1 MSAPRID
8 TLSHLL
14 DRSFRLWWSAL
25 PWTAPLALLGALPS
39 LRRMITLPGLAELQA
54 DPEAISLAEVEPLL
68 VANLAVV
75 EQLLQKETWLWWG
88 FSAFVTLW
96 LAGAQC
102 LLLDRRLRAEPLRP
116 AHALLRST
124 LRLPVLLLST
134 ALYLLLCGLPL
145 LPLLGFN
152 AWLGLQGMDLL
163 PMLALSVASSAL
175 VMLPL
180 SWIAV
185 RLVFLPYA
193 AAVDGMGPLR
203 GLQRSR
209 QIAAGQ
215 WWRLLVFL
223 SIPLTIYGVAAT
235 AALAVPL
242 TLAPVVGADAAGH
255 IGSGA
260 TLAVAALGGPMLH
273 ACLVCAYREVP
284 APQQA

>member
-25 PWTAPLALLGALPS
+25 PWTAPLALLAALPS
-39 LRRMITLPGLAELQA
+39 LHRMITLPGLAELLA
-54 DPEAISLAEVEPLL
+54 DPEVIS
-68 VANLAVV
+68 LAVV
-75 EQLLQKETWLWWG
+75 EKLLQRETWLWWG
-88 FSAFVTLW
+88 FSALVTLW
-96 LAGAQC
+96 SAGAQC
-102 LLLDRRLRAEPLRP
+102 LLLDRSLREEPLGF
-116 AHALLRST
+116 ANALLRST

-134 ALYLLLCGLPL
+134 VLYLLLCGLPL

-163 PMLALSVASSAL
+163 PMLALSVAGSTL
-175 VMLPL
+175 VLLPIA
-180 SWIAV
+180 WIAV

-193 AAVDGMGPLR
+193 AAVDGLGPLR

-209 QIAAGQ
+209 RIAEGQ

-242 TLAPVVGADAAGH
+242 TLAIVTGSAAASL
-255 IGSGA
+255 IG
-260 TLAVAALGGPMLH
+260 TLAGLLTAALGGPMLH
-273 ACLVCAYREVP
+273 ACLVCAYREVL
-284 APQQA
+284 APQQS

>member
-14 DRSFRLWWSAL
+14 DRSFRLWWTTL
-25 PWTAPLALLGALPS
+25 PWTAPLALLAALPS
-39 LRRMITLPGLAELQA
+39 LRRWITLPTLAELQA
-54 DPEAISLAEVEPLL
+54 DPETMSLAVIEPLL
-68 VANLAVV
+68 
-75 EQLLQKETWLWWG
+75 KTETWLWWG

-102 LLLDRRLRAEPLRP
+102 LLLDRHLRAEPLRP

-124 LRLPVLLLST
+124 LMLPVLLLST
-134 ALYLLLCGLPL
+134 TLYLLLCGLPL

-163 PMLALSVASSAL
+163 PMLALSVAGSAL
-175 VMLPL
+175 VLLPI

-193 AAVDGMGPLR
+193 AAVDGMGPLH

-223 SIPLTIYGVAAT
+223 SIPLTIYGVAAA

-242 TLAPVVGADAAGH
+242 TLAPIAGAEAAGH
-255 IGSGA
+255 IGSVA

>member
-14 DRSFRLWWSAL
+14 DRSFRLWWSTL
-25 PWTAPLALLGALPS
+25 PWTAPLALIAALPS
-39 LRRMITLPGLAELQA
+39 LRRWITLPTLAELQA
-54 DPEAISLAEVEPLL
+54 DPEAMSLAVIEPLL
-68 VANLAVV
+68 MR
-75 EQLLQKETWLWWG
+75 EPWLWWG
-88 FSAFVTLW
+88 LSALLTLW
-96 LAGAQC
+96 LAGAQS
-102 LLLDRRLRAEPLRP
+102 LLLDRRLRAEPLRL

-134 ALYLLLCGLPL
+134 TLYLLLCGLPL

-180 SWIAV
+180 GWIAL

-193 AAVDGMGPLR
+193 AAVDGLGPLR
-203 GLQRSR
+203 SLQRSR

-223 SIPLTIYGVAAT
+223 SIPLTIYGVAAA

-260 TLAVAALGGPMLH
+260 TLAVAALGGPMPH
-273 ACLVCAYREVP
+273 ACLVCAYREAP
-284 APQQA
+284 APQQT